1 MRSIAIAGFVVMAI
15 GLVTDA
21 LFVIFGRGTPHL
33 GWGEVIGL
41 VLAFL
46 GAVVASVAGTLCRRK
61 VIKR

>member
-1 MRSIAIAGFVVMAI
+1 MAI